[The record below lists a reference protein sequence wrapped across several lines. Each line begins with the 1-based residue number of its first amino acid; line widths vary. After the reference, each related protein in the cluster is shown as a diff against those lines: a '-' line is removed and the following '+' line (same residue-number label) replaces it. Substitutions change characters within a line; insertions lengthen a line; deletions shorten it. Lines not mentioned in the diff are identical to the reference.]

1 MRTKILLLFLLGCVG
16 ITYAQDNEI
25 KKNGNYYFNY
35 PTSDQLTN
43 FKATDNTDNKAF
55 ENIIIGKKR
64 NVKVKKVDAHQVTF
78 EITDKVENGRN
89 EKNTFTLSVEE
100 FKNITEPVYNRI
112 EWRFGV
118 YTVPF
123 KLRFGGFS
131 FDANVN
137 LGTNIG
143 AKIRMNREIENGFA
157 LEPIFGFGIASIKL
171 DTSNSSTSSGT
182 NVSAFTINT
191 GVLIHITNAINVGIT
206 YGFDNISK
214 NDQSLYNWHY
224 NGKGWLG
231 LGINVSLNNQS
242 NNTGA
247 ERSNS
252 IKITSGN

>member
-1 MRTKILLLFLLGCVG
+1 MKTNVLLLFLLWAGMVFG
-16 ITYAQDNEI
+16 QENEI
-25 KKNGNYYFNY
+25 KKDGNYYFNF
-35 PTSDQLTN
+35 PTGSQLSN
-43 FKATDNTDNKAF
+43 FRTTRNEGDNVISLI
-55 ENIIIGKKR
+55 EGQKKD
-64 NVKVKKVDAHQVTF
+64 VKVKKIDGDIVTF
-78 EITDKVENGRN
+78 EFTDVDNKDTNRQ
-89 EKNTFTLSVEE
+89 FYTLSVSE
-100 FKNITEPVYNRI
+100 FKSITAPIYDRI
-112 EWRFGV
+112 DWRFGV

-143 AKIRMNREIENGFA
+143 AKIRMNREVENGFA

-171 DTSNSSTSSGT
+171 DESNSNTSTGT

-206 YGFDNISK
+206 YGFDNMSK
-214 NDQSLYNWHY
+214 NDQDNYDWKY

-231 LGINVSLNNQS
+231 IGINVALSNQN

-247 ERSNS
+247 AR
-252 IKITSGN
+252 KK

>member
-1 MRTKILLLFLLGCVG
+1 MEAG
-16 ITYAQDNEI
+16 
-25 KKNGNYYFNY
+25 
-35 PTSDQLTN
+35 
-43 FKATDNTDNKAF
+43 
-55 ENIIIGKKR
+55 
-64 NVKVKKVDAHQVTF
+64 QVTF
-78 EITDKVENGRN
+78 EFTDKLGLGLDERR
-89 EKNTFTLSVEE
+89 TYSLSTEE
-100 FKNITEPVYNRI
+100 FRNITEPVYNRI

-143 AKIRMNREIENGFA
+143 AKIRMNREVEKGFA

-191 GVLIHITNAINVGIT
+191 GVLIHITSAINVGIT

-214 NDQSLYNWHY
+214 NDQDLYQWKY

-242 NNTGA
+242 DNTGDA
-247 ERSNS
+247 RSDNLS
-252 IKITSGN
+252 ITSGN